1 MEEHLVDHI
10 NGELLIELMDEAHDI
25 IHSDRKLAVLLL
37 ERAERLEEKMHHF
50 LSEANNEEEAKVI
63 PLRDTD
69 GDE

>member
-1 MEEHLVDHI
+1 
-10 NGELLIELMDEAHDI
+10 MDETHDI

-50 LSEANNEEEAKVI
+50 LSEANNEEEAEVI

-69 GDE
+69 GDQ